1 MARLGILGLG
11 NMGEAIVGALL
22 GSGFDRKNLVAFE
35 VKKDRA
41 ETVARRYRIGLAAN
55 ARDLAQKA
63 RYILIAVKPQDA
75 KPLLG
80 AIAPAF
86 DKEKLVISIMAGV
99 TTATILSMLQRP
111 VKVIRIMPNICVK
124 VGEGA
129 LGMTSNDLVP
139 EGELDETRKMLA
151 PLGRV
156 VEVREDLMDA
166 VTALSGSGPAFL
178 LCFLEA
184 MIDAGVNVGLPRDKA
199 SILAI
204 QTIKGTIATLE
215 AERLHPTIMKEMV
228 TSPGGTTIAGL
239 TLLEEKGFRGSL
251 IKAIEQAR
259 NRAKEL
265 SA

>member
-1 MARLGILGLG
+1 MAQLGILGLG

-22 GSGFDRKNLVAFE
+22 GSGFDRKNLLAFE

-41 ETVARRYRIGLAAN
+41 QTVARRYRIGLAAN

-86 DKEKLVISIMAGV
+86 DKEKMVISIMAGV
-99 TTATILSMLQRP
+99 TTSTILSMLQRP

-139 EGELDETRKMLA
+139 DGELDETKKMLA

-215 AERLHPTIMKEMV
+215 AEKLHPTVMKEMV

-239 TLLEEKGFRGSL
+239 TLLEERGFRGSL

>member
-22 GSGFDRKNLVAFE
+22 GSGFDRKNLLAFE
-35 VKKDRA
+35 LKKERA
-41 ETVARRYRIGLAAN
+41 EAVAKRYRISIAAS
-55 ARDLAQKA
+55 AKELAQKA
-63 RYILIAVKPQDA
+63 KYVLIAVKPQDA
-75 KPLLG
+75 KALLST
-80 AIAPAF
+80 IAPAF
-86 DKEKLVISIMAGV
+86 DKDKVVISIMAGM
-99 TTATILSMLQRP
+99 TTSTILSMVQRP
-111 VKVIRIMPNICVK
+111 VKVIRVMPNICVK
-124 VGEGA
+124 VAEGA
-129 LGMTSNDLVP
+129 LGMSANDLVP
-139 EGELDETRKMLA
+139 EGELEETKKMLA
-151 PLGRV
+151 PLGRI

-178 LCFLEA
+178 LAFLEA

-215 AERLHPTIMKEMV
+215 AEKLHPTVMKEMV

-239 TLLEEKGFRGSL
+239 THLEEKGFKGNL

-259 NRAKEL
+259 NRAREL

>member
-99 TTATILSMLQRP
+99 TTSTILSMLQRP

-215 AERLHPTIMKEMV
+215 AEKLHPTIMKEMV

>member
-22 GSGFDRKNLVAFE
+22 GSGFDRKNLLAFE
-35 VKKDRA
+35 LKKDRA
-41 ETVARRYRIGLAAN
+41 EAMAKRYRISIAAS
-55 ARDLAQKA
+55 AKDLVQKA
-63 RYILIAVKPQDA
+63 KYVLIAVKPQDA
-75 KPLLG
+75 KALL
-80 AIAPAF
+80 ADIAHAF
-86 DKEKLVISIMAGV
+86 DKDKLVISIMAGM
-99 TTATILSMLQRP
+99 TTSTILSMVQRP
-111 VKVIRIMPNICVK
+111 VKVIRVMPNICVK
-124 VGEGA
+124 VAEGA
-129 LGMTSNDLVP
+129 LGMSSNDLVSG
-139 EGELDETRKMLA
+139 GELDETKKMLS
-151 PLGRV
+151 PLGRI

-178 LCFLEA
+178 LAFLEA
-184 MIDAGVNVGLPRDKA
+184 MIDGGVNVGLPRDKA
-199 SILAI
+199 SILAV

-215 AERLHPTIMKEMV
+215 AEKLHPTVMKEMV

-239 TLLEEKGFRGSL
+239 THLEERGFKGNL

>member
-99 TTATILSMLQRP
+99 TTSTILSMLQRP

>member
-1 MARLGILGLG
+1 
-11 NMGEAIVGALL
+11 
-22 GSGFDRKNLVAFE
+22 
-35 VKKDRA
+35 
-41 ETVARRYRIGLAAN
+41 
-55 ARDLAQKA
+55 
-63 RYILIAVKPQDA
+63 
-75 KPLLG
+75 
-80 AIAPAF
+80 
-86 DKEKLVISIMAGV
+86 
-99 TTATILSMLQRP
+99 
-111 VKVIRIMPNICVK
+111 MPNICVK

-139 EGELDETRKMLA
+139 DRELDETKKMLA

-215 AERLHPTIMKEMV
+215 AEELHPTVMKEMV

>member
-1 MARLGILGLG
+1 MVRLGILGLG
-11 NMGEAIVGALL
+11 NMGEAIVSALL
-22 GSGFDRKNLVAFE
+22 GSRFDRKNLLAFE
-35 VKKDRA
+35 LKKERA
-41 ETVARRYRIGLAAN
+41 EAVARRYRIGLAAN

-63 RYILIAVKPQDA
+63 KYILIAVKPQDA
-75 KPLLG
+75 KALLA

-99 TTATILSMLQRP
+99 TTSTILSMLQRP
-111 VKVIRIMPNICVK
+111 VKVIRVMPNICVK

-129 LGMTSNDLVP
+129 LGMTSNDLVLD
-139 EGELDETRKMLA
+139 GELDETKKMLA
-151 PLGRV
+151 PLGRI

-204 QTIKGTIATLE
+204 QTIKGTVATLE
-215 AERLHPTIMKEMV
+215 AEKLHPTLMKEMV

-239 TLLEEKGFRGSL
+239 TLLEEKGFRGNL

>member
-22 GSGFDRKNLVAFE
+22 GSGFDRKDLLAFE

-41 ETVARRYRIGLAAN
+41 QTVARRYRIGLAAN
-55 ARDLAQKA
+55 ARDLAQKT

-75 KPLLG
+75 KRLLG

-99 TTATILSMLQRP
+99 TTSTILSMLQRP

-139 EGELDETRKMLA
+139 EGELEETKKMLA

-215 AERLHPTIMKEMV
+215 AEKLHPTVMKEMV

>member
-22 GSGFDRKNLVAFE
+22 GSGFDRKDLLAFE

-41 ETVARRYRIGLAAN
+41 QTVARRYRIGLAAN

-75 KPLLG
+75 KRLLG

-99 TTATILSMLQRP
+99 TTSTILSMLQRP

-139 EGELDETRKMLA
+139 EGELEETKKMLA

-215 AERLHPTIMKEMV
+215 AEKLHPTVMKEMV

>member
-22 GSGFDRKNLVAFE
+22 RSGFDRKNLLAFE
-35 VKKDRA
+35 LKKDRVEA
-41 ETVARRYRIGLAAN
+41 MAKQYRISIAAS
-55 ARDLAQKA
+55 AKDLAQKA
-63 RYILIAVKPQDA
+63 KYILIAVKPQDA
-75 KPLLG
+75 KALLG
-80 AIAPAF
+80 TIAPAL
-86 DKEKLVISIMAGV
+86 DKDKVVISIMAG
-99 TTATILSMLQRP
+99 TTTSTILSMIQRP
-111 VKVIRIMPNICVK
+111 VKVIRVMPNICVK
-124 VGEGA
+124 VAEGA
-129 LGMTSNDLVP
+129 LGMSSNDLVL
-139 EGELDETRKMLA
+139 EGELDETKKMLA
-151 PLGRV
+151 PLGRI

-199 SILAI
+199 SILSI

-215 AERLHPTIMKEMV
+215 AENLHPTVLKEMV

-239 TLLEEKGFRGSL
+239 THLEEKGFKGNL
-251 IKAIEQAR
+251 ITAIEQAR

>member
-1 MARLGILGLG
+1 MAQLGILGLG

-22 GSGFDRKNLVAFE
+22 GSGFDRKNLLAFE

-41 ETVARRYRIGLAAN
+41 QTVARRYRIGLAAN

-86 DKEKLVISIMAGV
+86 DKEKMVISIMAGV
-99 TTATILSMLQRP
+99 TTSTILSMLQRP

-139 EGELDETRKMLA
+139 DGELDETKKMLA

-215 AERLHPTIMKEMV
+215 AEKLHPTVMKEMV